1 MLNLEDNV
9 EKLELDKKIEN
20 FLKDNKIYTIKEIVN
35 KSKSDFKTLGLVQ
48 NDILDIEI
56 KAELQGFKLK
66 GSL

>member
-1 MLNLEDNV
+1 MLNIEDNV
-9 EKLELDKKIEN
+9 EKLELNKRIEN

-35 KSKSDFKTLGLVQ
+35 RSKSDFKTLGLLQ
-48 NDILDIEI
+48 NDISDIEI